1 MSESRDEHKNI
12 VPLLLAIIPLS
23 QIPLDAYTPAMP
35 DMVREF
41 ATTNTFVQNSVT
53 SYMLG
58 MSAALVPVGML
69 ADALGRKRVLL
80 SGLAVLIA
88 ASIACAL
95 APGIWAL
102 LALRLVQGLGAS
114 ACMVVTYAIAADCFH
129 GAKLVAISGL
139 IGAAWGLAPV
149 LAPAAGGLIVQ
160 YFSWRVIFAAIAGLA
175 VVVAALVWA
184 LLPETLPAARRN
196 RIDLRVAF
204 GVFREAFGNGRFLSF
219 TFIFALM
226 ASAQLVFGVVAPFL
240 YQEKLGFFPAAYGA
254 VALALGAANLSGELA
269 CGGLA
274 ARISSKQLCFG
285 GWAFFAAGAL
295 ILAVTGSLGSI
306 TFLAITIGGA
316 LALAGC
322 GTLCPTMYGM
332 ALGLF
337 ERNLGLIGG
346 LITTICYL
354 AVSVTMTLAAFL
366 PESSQAPLGWL
377 YVGLAALAFVLL
389 ALSLRSSLIPL
400 NSREHHHA

>member
-1 MSESRDEHKNI
+1 MS
-12 VPLLLAIIPLS
+12 
-23 QIPLDAYTPAMP
+23 T
-35 DMVREF
+35 
-41 ATTNTFVQNSVT
+41 
-53 SYMLG
+53 
-58 MSAALVPVGML
+58 ALIPVGML
-69 ADALGRKRVLL
+69 ADAFGRKRVLL
-80 SGLAVLIA
+80 TGLAVLIA

-102 LALRLVQGLGAS
+102 LALRFVQGLGAS
-114 ACMVVTYAIAADCFH
+114 ACMVITYAIAADCFQ
-129 GAKLVAISGL
+129 GAKLVGISGL

-160 YFSWRVIFAAIAGLA
+160 YFSWRVVFAAIAGLA
-175 VVVAALVWA
+175 LVVTALVSF
-184 LLPETLPAARRN
+184 LLPETLPASRRS
-196 RIDLRVAF
+196 RIDLGAAL
-204 GVFREAFGNGRFLSF
+204 GVFKGAFGNGRFLSF

-240 YQEKLGFFPAAYGA
+240 YQEKLGFSPAAYGA

-274 ARISSKQLCFG
+274 SRISAKQLCFG
-285 GWAFFAAGAL
+285 GWAFFAAGAVV
-295 ILAVTGSLGSI
+295 LAVTGSMDSI
-306 TFLAITIGGA
+306 TFAAITIGGA

-337 ERNLGLIGG
+337 SRNLGLIGG
-346 LITTICYL
+346 LITTVCYL

-366 PESSQAPLGWL
+366 PESSQGPLGWL
-377 YVGLAALAFVLL
+377 YVSLAALAFFLL
-389 ALSLRSSLIPL
+389 ALSFRSSSAPV
-400 NSREHHHA
+400 NSPEHHHA